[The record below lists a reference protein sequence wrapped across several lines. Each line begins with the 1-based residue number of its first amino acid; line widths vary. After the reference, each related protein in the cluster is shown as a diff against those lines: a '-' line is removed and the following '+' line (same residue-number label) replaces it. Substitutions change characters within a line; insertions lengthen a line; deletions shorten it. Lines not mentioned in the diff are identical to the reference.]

1 MDYFNEEERARQ
13 EQFAVRRDRILA
25 PAVDFLVRHDITPN
39 RVSIV
44 GVLALLAVC
53 LMPPSLAFL
62 ATLFMAL
69 YVLCDGIDG
78 PLARRLD
85 VIHDGGSLVDIVA
98 DQLGVVF
105 LSAAAIHP
113 PRGLGS
119 GHGRVRLGLSHLH
132 RPGRVRQT
140 GSAVEMRKVVRAKYL
155 FFLLYLGSLFSGR
168 DLVTYFCAG
177 FALYYSVQ
185 VIDSLRRIYR
195 FHDRKL
201 RESREADES

>member
-1 MDYFNEEERARQ
+1 MDYFNEEERTRQ

-25 PAVDFLVRHDITPN
+25 PAVDFLVRHEITPN

-105 LSAAAIHP
+105 LSAAAIHH
-113 PRGLGS
+113 LGAW
-119 GHGRVRLGLSHLH
+119 GPAMV
-132 RPGRVRQT
+132 VFA
-140 GSAVEMRKVVRAKYL
+140 SAYLIFIALAVYGNGIGVEMRKVVRAKYL

-201 RESREADES
+201 QESREADES

>member
-13 EQFAVRRDRILA
+13 EEFAVRRDRILA
-25 PAVDFLVRHDITPN
+25 PAVDFLVRHDMTPN
-39 RVSIV
+39 WVSV
-44 GVLALLAVC
+44 TGVLALLAVC
-53 LMPPSLAFL
+53 LMPPSLALL

-78 PLARRLD
+78 PLARRLE

-105 LSAAAIHP
+105 LSAAAIH
-113 PRGLGS
+113 
-119 GHGRVRLGLSHLH
+119 HLDAWG
-132 RPGRVRQT
+132 PGMVVFA
-140 GSAVEMRKVVRAKYL
+140 SAYLIFIALAVYGNAIGVEMRKVVRAKYL
-155 FFLLYLGSLFSGR
+155 FFLLYLGSLFSGK
-168 DLVTYFCAG
+168 DLVTYFCTG

-195 FHDRKL
+195 FHDNKL
-201 RESREADES
+201 RQSREADES

>member
-105 LSAAAIHP
+105 LSAAAIHH
-113 PRGLGS
+113 LGAW
-119 GHGRVRLGLSHLH
+119 GPAMV
-132 RPGRVRQT
+132 VFA
-140 GSAVEMRKVVRAKYL
+140 SAYLIFIALAVYGNGIGVEMRKVVRAKYL

>member
-13 EQFAVRRDRILA
+13 ENFAVRRDRILA
-25 PAVDFLVRHDITPN
+25 PAVDILVRYEITPN
-39 RVSIV
+39 QVSIV
-44 GVLALLAVC
+44 GVGALLAVC

-85 VIHDGGSLVDIVA
+85 IIHDGGSLVDIVA

-105 LSAAAIHP
+105 LSAAAIHH
-113 PRGLGS
+113 LGAW
-119 GHGRVRLGLSHLH
+119 GPAMV
-132 RPGRVRQT
+132 VFA
-140 GSAVEMRKVVRAKYL
+140 SAYLIFIALAVYGNAIGVEMRKVVRAKYL

-168 DLVTYFCAG
+168 DLVSYFCGA

-185 VIDSLRRIYR
+185 VVDSLRRIYR

-201 RESREADES
+201 RVSREADES

>member
-13 EQFAVRRDRILA
+13 EEFAVRRDRILA
-25 PAVDFLVRHDITPN
+25 PAVDFLVRHEITPN
-39 RVSIV
+39 RVSII

-53 LMPPSLAFL
+53 LMPPSLALL

-78 PLARRLD
+78 PLARRLE

-105 LSAAAIHP
+105 LSAAAIH
-113 PRGLGS
+113 
-119 GHGRVRLGLSHLH
+119 HLDAWG
-132 RPGRVRQT
+132 PAMVVFA
-140 GSAVEMRKVVRAKYL
+140 SAYLIFIALAVYGNSIGVEMHKVIRAKYL

-168 DLVTYFCAG
+168 DLVSYFCSG
-177 FALYYSVQ
+177 FALYYSVE
-185 VIDSLRRIYR
+185 VTESLRRIYR
-195 FHDRKL
+195 FHDDRLKVQKEE
-201 RESREADES
+201 RS

>member
-1 MDYFNEEERARQ
+1 MDYFNEEERTRQ

-25 PAVDFLVRHDITPN
+25 PAVDFLVRHEITPN
-39 RVSIV
+39 LVSIV

-105 LSAAAIHP
+105 LSAAAIHH
-113 PRGLGS
+113 LGAW
-119 GHGRVRLGLSHLH
+119 GPAMV
-132 RPGRVRQT
+132 VFA
-140 GSAVEMRKVVRAKYL
+140 SAYLIFIALAVYGNGIGVEMRKVVRAKYL

-195 FHDRKL
+195 FHDRRLK
-201 RESREADES
+201 ESREADES

>member
-13 EQFAVRRDRILA
+13 EEFAVRRDRILA

-39 RVSIV
+39 RVSII

-53 LMPPSLAFL
+53 LMPPSLALL
-62 ATLFMAL
+62 ATLFMAM

-78 PLARRLD
+78 PLARRLE

-105 LSAAAIHP
+105 LSAAAIHH
-113 PRGLGS
+113 LGAW
-119 GHGRVRLGLSHLH
+119 G
-132 RPGRVRQT
+132 PGMVVFA
-140 GSAVEMRKVVRAKYL
+140 SAYLIFIALAVYGNGIGVEMRKIVRAKYL
-155 FFLLYLGSLFSGR
+155 FFLLYLGSLFSGK
-168 DLVTYFCAG
+168 DLVTYFCTG

-185 VIDSLRRIYR
+185 VIDSLRRIYG
-195 FHDRKL
+195 FHDARLKAQK
-201 RESREADES
+201 EEQS